1 MKQPNVIA
9 VANQKG
15 GVGKTTTCTNL
26 GIGLAQEGKKVLLV
40 DGDPQASLTISM
52 GNTQPDQLQVTLA
65 SVMNMVLAD
74 TPISPGEGVLHH
86 TEGIDFMPANI
97 ERSGLEVSLVNV
109 MSREKILKQYI
120 DSVKQLLSWLIATS
134 NVKTSYL
141 ASVHLPI
148 S

>member
-1 MKQPNVIA
+1 
-9 VANQKG
+9 
-15 GVGKTTTCTNL
+15 
-26 GIGLAQEGKKVLLV
+26 
-40 DGDPQASLTISM
+40 
-52 GNTQPDQLQVTLA
+52 
-65 SVMNMVLAD
+65 
-74 TPISPGEGVLHH
+74 
-86 TEGIDFMPANI
+86 MPANI